1 MTPTQRD
8 RLHQLL
14 LRHDQAL
21 TVEEAKAAG
30 FSAEELRRLVDRRE
44 LRRPRR
50 GLLVSPSSTRSVHA
64 QVAIAIRLAKRP
76 AFAARHSAL
85 LVHGLRWAPGN
96 PRRPEVLVAGS
107 SRPELAEHVIVHRTR
122 QLDELDLTTVQ
133 GIPTTTV
140 ERAVIDL
147 ASGSTTGTLLRLIDE
162 VLYSGLADRD
172 TLVLRSEALQ
182 RGRRGVRTILRVASA
197 RGSQRFRS
205 DLERVALPLL
215 RGAGLHDVVPNVVPR
230 HAPSAGEMDA
240 VSEHHRVI
248 VELDGLRF
256 HADGRARQRDNVK
269 GNAVVL
275 GRYTLLRFTYA
286 DIHDRPRDVEAQVHA
301 VVGRPG

>member
-1 MTPTQRD
+1 MTPAQRE
-8 RLHQLL
+8 RLHHLL
-14 LRHDQAL
+14 LHNHQAL
-21 TVEEAKAAG
+21 TVEEAQRAG
-30 FSAEELRRLVDRRE
+30 FSHEQLRRLVDRRE

-50 GLLVSPSSTRSVHA
+50 GLLTSPSSARTVQE
-64 QVAIAIRLAKRP
+64 QVAAAIRLAARP

-85 LVHGLRWAPGN
+85 LLHGLRWLPGN
-96 PRRPEVLVAGS
+96 PRRPEVVVAGP
-107 SRPELAEHVIVHRTR
+107 SRPELETNVIVHRTR
-122 QLDELDLTTVQ
+122 QLEDLDLVTVQ

-147 ASGSTTGTLLRLIDE
+147 ASGSTTGTLLRLVDE

-197 RGSQRFRS
+197 RGPQRFRS
-205 DLERVALPLL
+205 DLERTALPLL
-215 RGAGLHDVVPNVVPR
+215 RRAGLHDVEPNVVPL

-286 DIHDRPRDVEAQVHA
+286 DVHDRPGDVEVQVRA
-301 VVGRPG
+301 VVRPRA